1 MVGRD
6 PLPEGPVGPGRA
18 AGHRLGAGGLHA
30 ARQDRDRRPGPAA
43 QPPPATGRGRRD
55 RGPHLQGAPRVR
67 RRPER
72 AAGPLPGL
80 QQSRDRFVET
90 LEILRKAWTQERF
103 SHEGK
108 YFQFNDVCIMPKPY
122 QKPPPPIRSAATTPE
137 TYPMVAQMGAPVFV
151 AVRTV
156 SITDLKRHLPTYQ
169 AAWTASGRPG
179 RGNVGMSVPLYVA
192 ETARQAREEA
202 EASTMHFFRSIS
214 KALKKSD
221 GATAQTTEARAARA
235 NRLSEITY
243 DEILSEYAVFGS
255 ADEVVDRLSAL
266 REEMGF
272 STISTWM
279 NPGGL
284 IPNERVLKSMRLF
297 AERVAPRLA

>member
-1 MVGRD
+1 
-6 PLPEGPVGPGRA
+6 
-18 AGHRLGAGGLHA
+18 
-30 ARQDRDRRPGPAA
+30 
-43 QPPPATGRGRRD
+43 
-55 RGPHLQGAPRVR
+55 
-67 RRPER
+67 
-72 AAGPLPGL
+72 
-80 QQSRDRFVET
+80 
-90 LEILRKAWTQERF
+90 
-103 SHEGK
+103 
-108 YFQFNDVCIMPKPY
+108 
-122 QKPPPPIRSAATTPE
+122 
-137 TYPMVAQMGAPVFV
+137 
-151 AVRTV
+151 VRTV

-169 AAWTASGRPG
+169 EAWTASGRPG

-192 ETARQAREEA
+192 ETPRRAREEA

-243 DEILSEYAVFGS
+243 DEVLQEYAVVGS
-255 ADEVVDRLSAL
+255 PEEVVDRLFAL

-284 IPNERVLKSMRLF
+284 IPNERVLKSMQLF
-297 AERVAPRLA
+297 AERVAPRLV